1 MARALLQQVQHTL
14 GSSMLVATCPGRWYE
29 RLRSTP
35 TTMDLE
41 NPTEEFL
48 DLRGVACPLNWARA
62 KARLEEMD
70 RGARLVLLADDP
82 RAQRDIPG
90 AAEAEGWAVVGV
102 TNEGDAIRIVIER

>member
-1 MARALLQQVQHTL
+1 MAA
-14 GSSMLVATCPGRWYE
+14 CPGRWYE
-29 RLRSTP
+29 RLRSAP
-35 TTMDLE
+35 ATMDLE
-41 NPTEEFL
+41 NPTEEVL

-90 AAEAEGWAVVGV
+90 AAEAEGWAVLGV
-102 TNEGDAIRIVIER
+102 TSVGGATRIEIER